1 MGQIDL
7 YDLISPND
15 EVGKLR
21 REVSELRNTLENV
34 RKGLFARHN
43 TFLKMYTECVEEV
56 TALKEAVH
64 ELKSSQRWR
73 AEEALVREA

>member
-7 YDLISPND
+7 YDLILPND

-21 REVSELRNTLENV
+21 REVSELRSVLENV

-43 TFLKMYTECVEEV
+43 TFLKMYTELVEEV

-64 ELKSSQRWR
+64 ELKSSQQWHP
-73 AEEALVREA
+73 EEKLVREA